1 MSAPS
6 AERRA
11 LYARYERGLRV
22 SDQRRARRQLHAVP
36 ADLPAP
42 RAYGEEQQIRMA
54 MQGLLVAEEL
64 PTKARERL
72 FTELH
77 ALGWTDLEM
86 AEHTRTTPYT
96 TVRIRERLGLRPNR
110 PRAEGMTA

>member
-1 MSAPS
+1 MTDDELRQRRYDRAF
-6 AERRA
+6 RRA
-11 LYARYERGLRV
+11 DRREQQRSLR
-22 SDQRRARRQLHAVP
+22 SLA
-36 ADLPAP
+36 PAP

-77 ALGWTDLEM
+77 SLGWTDMEM

-96 TVRIRERLGLRPNR
+96 TARIRDRLGLRPNR

>member
-1 MSAPS
+1 MTNDELRQRRYDRAFERS
-6 AERRA
+6 ERRDQQ
-11 LYARYERGLRV
+11 YLR
-22 SDQRRARRQLHAVP
+22 SLA
-36 ADLPAP
+36 PAP
-42 RAYGEEQQIRMA
+42 RAFGEEHQIRMA
-54 MQGLLVAEEL
+54 MQGLLIAEEL

>member
-6 AERRA
+6 ADRRA
-11 LYARYERGLRV
+11 LYARYETSLRR
-22 SDQRRARRQLHAVP
+22 SDQRRARRQLRTVP
-36 ADLPAP
+36 ADAPTP

-54 MQGLLVAEEL
+54 IQGLLVAEEL

-72 FTELH
+72 FAELH

-96 TVRIRERLGLRPNR
+96 TARIRDRLGLRPNR